1 MTSKNSSMARR
12 DSMASLIINKMVVS
26 TLSIFL
32 LFFFL
37 GGCAGLEGFNSF
49 NGEFHK
55 PNKNAEEYEKAGE
68 WWGKKHW
75 QQKLNPGDI
84 DNVFVGE
91 LVNNNSLDFFWIH
104 SDLKDAFVKGYRIG
118 YQDRTADLVL
128 GPNVTAAASLIGKMT
143 GDRFVEVINAF
154 EQGWATTLKRA
165 IDVFITLISEGSQ
178 ADREKFI
185 SQFIDIYSVKHAE
198 TQKML
203 KEGGFIT
210 QVSEGGTLLFID
222 YSRGKTLGALDIPN
236 PTTLKTEIY
245 HQAFRVM
252 GDELGRRF
260 STNLIK
266 RNDLI
271 ELLRRSKTA
280 LEEVTPGLN
289 GNLRLIVESFRVSY
303 GTDAENVFQGVASEA
318 GYTISVIQEKPE
330 PITVEKTE
338 KLPKKKKK

>member
-1 MTSKNSSMARR
+1 MGSRKSDFKVR
-12 DSMASLIINKMVVS
+12 
-26 TLSIFL
+26 LSIISVCIFI
-32 LFFFL
+32 FFL
-37 GGCAGLEGFNSF
+37 GGCAGLENFNSYSGA
-49 NGEFHK
+49 NSK
-55 PNKNAEEYEKAGE
+55 PNKTAEDYEKAGT

-75 QQKLNPGDI
+75 QQKLKPGDT
-84 DNVFVGE
+84 DDVFVSE
-91 LVNNNSLDFFWIH
+91 MVKDNALDFFWIH

-118 YQDRTADLVL
+118 YLDRTADLVL
-128 GPNVTAAASLIGKMT
+128 GPNVTAAAALIGTTT
-143 GDRFVEVINAF
+143 GDRFVEVINTF
-154 EQGWATTLKRA
+154 ENGWATTLKRA

-178 ADREKFI
+178 SDREKFI
-185 SQFIDIYSVKHAE
+185 LQFIKIYSVKFND

-210 QVSEGGTLLFID
+210 QVSEGGTLLYID

-236 PTTLKTEIY
+236 PLTLKTEIY

-280 LEEVTPGLN
+280 LEEVTPGLD
-289 GNLRLIVESFRVSY
+289 GNLSLIAAQS
-303 GTDAENVFQGVASEA
+303 G
-318 GYTISVIQEKPE
+318 
-330 PITVEKTE
+330 IT
-338 KLPKKKKK
+338 